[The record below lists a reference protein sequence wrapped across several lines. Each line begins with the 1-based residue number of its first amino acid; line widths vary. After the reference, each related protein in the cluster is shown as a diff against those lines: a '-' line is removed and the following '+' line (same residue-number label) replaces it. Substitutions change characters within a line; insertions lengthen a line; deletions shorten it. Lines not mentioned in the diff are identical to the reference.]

1 MILLCTQDTP
11 DLVVGDNHIK
21 YHYMLQGIKS
31 SDQVQLADNLH
42 RQINK
47 VILILQGMIT
57 N

>member
-42 RQINK
+42 RQIDK

>member
-1 MILLCTQDTP
+1 
-11 DLVVGDNHIK
+11 
-21 YHYMLQGIKS
+21 MLQGIKS

-42 RQINK
+42 RQIDK